1 MTDTQRAALKE
12 KIQAEL
18 KRIEADI
25 AALEEITRPDTEDED
40 EATRMNN
47 IVSKSVNDT
56 ALAAARTRFAG
67 LEYALQ
73 RINGPE
79 FGFCID
85 CGEEIPQ
92 ARLLAMPETAR
103 CVHCAR

>member
-1 MTDTQRAALKE
+1 MTDTQRTALKE
-12 KIQAEL
+12 KIRAEL
-18 KRIEADI
+18 KRIETDI
-25 AALEEITRPDTEDED
+25 AALAEITRPDSKDED

-56 ALAAARTRFAG
+56 ALAAARARFAG

-73 RINGPE
+73 RIDGPE

-92 ARLLAMPETAR
+92 ARLLAMPEAAR

>member
-1 MTDTQRAALKE
+1 MTNTQRTAIKE
-12 KIQAEL
+12 KILAEL
-18 KRIEADI
+18 KRIAADI
-25 AALEEITRPDTEDED
+25 AALEEITRPYKEDED

-56 ALAAARTRFAG
+56 ALAAARTRLAG
-67 LEYALQ
+67 LEYALK
-73 RINGPE
+73 RIDGPE

-92 ARLLAMPETAR
+92 ARLLAMPETPR

>member
-1 MTDTQRAALKE
+1 MTDIQRAALKE

-25 AALEEITRPDTEDED
+25 AALEEITRPELENED

-56 ALAAARTRFAG
+56 ALGAARARLAG

-73 RINGPE
+73 RIDGPE

-92 ARLLAMPETAR
+92 ARLLAMPEAAR
-103 CVHCAR
+103 CVHCAQ